1 MWTSQSS
8 ACSSGAH
15 ASYPV
20 FVRLAPLLHA
30 SFGPNLAIVALVLR
44 YPSLSIRLVGDFHP
58 QAVEHARHSLQ
69 EPVTMSPV
77 PGVSTFGRG
86 DPACLPLSETVDY
99 CLLPLPIVGK

>member
-1 MWTSQSS
+1 MEYDSPTSLYHTYARYYSPGLQRFLSEDPLQFGGGDVSLFAYARNDPVNHSDRQSS

-44 YPSLSIRLVGDFHP
+44 YPSLSI
-58 QAVEHARHSLQ
+58 
-69 EPVTMSPV
+69 T
-77 PGVSTFGRG
+77 
-86 DPACLPLSETVDY
+86 
-99 CLLPLPIVGK
+99 